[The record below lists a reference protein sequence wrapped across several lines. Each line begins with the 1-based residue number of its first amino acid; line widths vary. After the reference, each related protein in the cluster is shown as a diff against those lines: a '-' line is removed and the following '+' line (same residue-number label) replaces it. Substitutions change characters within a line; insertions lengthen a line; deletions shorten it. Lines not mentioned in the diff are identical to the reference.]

1 MLQATQ
7 LLLVVMVLTGLAALG
22 STRVSTMV
30 RIVGV
35 QGVLLGILLLVT
47 NSEDISLRLA
57 ALAGA
62 SILVKGIFMPALL
75 FRSIRIT
82 NAEQRVEPFVGFT
95 MSLIAGFFML
105 GLGFWIADRLPL
117 PADQSSRLIVPV
129 SLTLVFFGL
138 FLLTSR
144 KKAVSQVIGYLIMEN
159 GTFIFSLSL
168 ATELPAIVEMGVL
181 LDVFAA
187 VFIMG
192 ITIFHISREF
202 DHIDTSRMV
211 ELQDSPVDTSI
222 PRTKPGGG
230 KTR

>member
-30 RIVGV
+30 RIVAV

-47 NSEDISLRLA
+47 NSEDVSLRLA

-62 SILVKGIFMPALL
+62 SILVKGILMPALL

-105 GLGFWIADRLPL
+105 GLGFWIAGRLPL
-117 PADQSSRLIVPV
+117 PADKSSQLIVPV

-159 GTFIFSLSL
+159 GVFVFSLSL
-168 ATELPAIVEMGVL
+168 AAELPAIVEMGVL

-192 ITIFHISREF
+192 ITIFQISREF
-202 DHIDTSRMV
+202 DHIDTSLMV
-211 ELQDSPVDTSI
+211 ELRDFPGDTSN
-222 PRTKPGGG
+222 PRTKPRGG